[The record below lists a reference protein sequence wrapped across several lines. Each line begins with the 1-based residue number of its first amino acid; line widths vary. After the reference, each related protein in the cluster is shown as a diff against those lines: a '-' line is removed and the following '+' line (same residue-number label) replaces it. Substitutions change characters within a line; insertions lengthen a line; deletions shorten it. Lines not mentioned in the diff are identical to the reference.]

1 MTIEDP
7 VPEAAAS
14 LHVEVLE
21 HTASGRLS
29 VKVAGELD
37 VSSIGDFE
45 EQMQKLAAEVDGPLR
60 LSFDLA
66 DLSFMDSSG
75 LRLLLSWSVIAADRG
90 GEFSISACSRPV
102 RRAIEIAGIS
112 EALALTE

>member
-1 MTIEDP
+1 MTIERP
-7 VPEAAAS
+7 SSEPS
-14 LHVEVLE
+14 LRTEVLE

-29 VKVAGELD
+29 VKVVGELD
-37 VSSIGDFE
+37 LSSIGDFE
-45 EQMQKLAAEVDGPLR
+45 EQMRKLAAEIDGPLR
-60 LSFDLA
+60 LNLDLA

-75 LRLLLSWSVIAADRG
+75 LRLLLSWSVIATDRG

-112 EALALTE
+112 QALALPAGG